1 MDAPSSPLRHPAF
14 RALWIASVFS
24 YMGTWV
30 QDVAQS
36 WLMLSLTKSPLPVAM
51 LTTFFSIPT
60 FLLMLP
66 SGVLADRYDR
76 RRILLVA
83 QSWAALVATVIAI
96 VAWTGRASPAWL
108 LAGSAAFGVGTALT
122 APAWQSLLPDLVSRK
137 QMAEAIT
144 LNSVSFNIARA
155 TGPALGGLILAWSGP
170 AAAFAINALSFL
182 AVIEVLRRFPHIRR
196 ISEQPRGH
204 AVEPVLSATAEA
216 FVHVWRSPRL
226 RALMIPGTV
235 FALAAAS
242 VPALLAVFAE
252 RTLHT
257 NERGYGILVGALGV
271 GAITGGVYARRLRLR
286 WSPRAMISSALI
298 MYAVAVALAS
308 TTQVLAV
315 AALLLVP
322 AGFGYVL
329 ALSTLNTLIQL
340 STPRW
345 IMSRVVALYNVLFFA
360 CWAIG
365 ASVGGEIAR
374 RSGVPFTMLLAGVG
388 TLAAAFITAS
398 LPLPSFDERAP
409 DTTPMPTSVR

>member
-1 MDAPSSPLRHPAF
+1 
-14 RALWIASVFS
+14 
-24 YMGTWV
+24 
-30 QDVAQS
+30 
-36 WLMLSLTKSPLPVAM
+36 
-51 LTTFFSIPT
+51 
-60 FLLMLP
+60 
-66 SGVLADRYDR
+66 
-76 RRILLVA
+76 
-83 QSWAALVATVIAI
+83 
-96 VAWTGRASPAWL
+96 
-108 LAGSAAFGVGTALT
+108 
-122 APAWQSLLPDLVSRK
+122 
-137 QMAEAIT
+137 
-144 LNSVSFNIARA
+144 
-155 TGPALGGLILAWSGP
+155 
-170 AAAFAINALSFL
+170 
-182 AVIEVLRRFPHIRR
+182 
-196 ISEQPRGH
+196 
-204 AVEPVLSATAEA
+204 
-216 FVHVWRSPRL
+216 
-226 RALMIPGTV
+226 
-235 FALAAAS
+235 
-242 VPALLAVFAE
+242 
-252 RTLHT
+252 
-257 NERGYGILVGALGV
+257 
-271 GAITGGVYARRLRLR
+271 
-286 WSPRAMISSALI
+286 MISSALI